1 MQLIPKW
8 RDEETDA
15 RALRLAT
22 VVAVLAA
29 LMAFVS

>member
-1 MQLIPKW
+1 LTAK
-8 RDEETDA
+8 DEETDD

-29 LMAFVS
+29 LIAFVS